1 MDVMT
6 RRGWV
11 FGLALVACTADTKS
25 GGQIVDDT
33 GSGSDSGTSS
43 SGDASEGS
51 TGGVDDCIEDPVC
64 GNGRIDVVEECDG
77 ADACSACVSAQ
88 EPTPMMNSGE
98 FGVVTIAFAPDG
110 SWLATTQAFEAQP
123 IVLRRYDPAGA
134 ELWSH
139 ELVDLASVRPA
150 VALDPAG
157 NAYVGAAVQAAEGDP
172 VFPWVAAW
180 DAAGAPSW
188 SVLGADEG
196 LFETIAADG
205 ARVVVGGGDLVEA
218 GSTSLMRVFDAAGLE
233 QWSLGDNGF
242 SRVDDVA
249 VIGDEI
255 VAMRSRPGIT
265 EGNTSVTIAR
275 YDLLATERWA
285 VEIAADEPP
294 SIGRWGVV
302 TDGADGSWVFGARL
316 RSPYVVHQ
324 DRDGAMLEE
333 LGCIGGA
340 GGVVVGLAVGPQSQ
354 LALAITAETY
364 VDQNYRYDAWFPVIA
379 GGEIV
384 EATHFDSSTRTAIAF
399 ATGWSGDRRLL
410 GWTDGGSEGGPGSS
424 RVLQIP

>member
-1 MDVMT
+1 MDVMK
-6 RRGWV
+6 RRGWALGL
-11 FGLALVACTADTKS
+11 GLAACTADTKS
-25 GGQIVDDT
+25 GGEIVDGT

-43 SGDASEGS
+43 SGDSSEGS
-51 TGGVDDCIEDPVC
+51 TGGVDDCIAEPVC
-64 GNGRIDVVEECDG
+64 GNGRIDVIEECDG
-77 ADACSACVSAQ
+77 AEGCGACVSAQ
-88 EPTPMMNSGE
+88 EPTSLMNTTE
-98 FGVVTIAFAPDG
+98 FGIGTIAFAADG
-110 SWLATTQAFEAQP
+110 SWLAATQAFEGEP
-123 IVLRRYDPAGA
+123 ILLRRYDPAGA

-157 NAYVGAAVQAAEGDP
+157 NAYVGAALQAAEDDP
-172 VFPWVAAW
+172 AFPWVAAW
-180 DAAGAPSW
+180 DAAGTPSW

-205 ARVVVGGGDLVEA
+205 ARVVVGGGDFVEA
-218 GSTSLMRVFDAAGLE
+218 GSTSLMRAFDAAGVE
-233 QWSLGDNGF
+233 QWSLGNDGF
-242 SRVDDVA
+242 SRVDEVT

-255 VAMRSRPGIT
+255 VALLSRPGIT

-275 YDLLATERWA
+275 FDLLATQRWA

-294 SIGRWGVV
+294 VIGRWGVV
-302 TDGADGSWVFGARL
+302 TDGADGSWTFGARL

-324 DRDGAMLEE
+324 DRDGAIVEE

-340 GGVVVGLAVGPQSQ
+340 GGMVVGLAVGPQAQ
-354 LALAITAETY
+354 LALAITTETS
-364 VDQNYRYDAWFPVIA
+364 VDQNYRLDAWFPVVA

-410 GWTDGGSEGGPGSS
+410 GWTDGGSEGGPGLS